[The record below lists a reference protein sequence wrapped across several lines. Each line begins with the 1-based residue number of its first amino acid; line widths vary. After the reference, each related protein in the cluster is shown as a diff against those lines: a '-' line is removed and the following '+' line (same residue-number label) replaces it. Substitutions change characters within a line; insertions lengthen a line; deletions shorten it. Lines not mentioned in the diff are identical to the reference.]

1 MKPQR
6 AGRTVGHH
14 TLYQVSTA
22 TALVQGVY
30 QGAVRPPGAANS
42 TFLFQIQLVR
52 PK

>member
-14 TLYQVSTA
+14 TLTA